1 MLKSWIETRH
11 SKMKR
16 IGSMLNKTSAE
27 VWLLKRHTRGVVIL
41 NKSPVSAMALFAWMQ
56 WPSQENK
63 NMPKAQ
69 FSKPTCRRRSFL
81 NQSLMPIVVI
91 ECCRNLYPLHQRD
104 SGIAGACR
112 RYIPHLRPRCHGDR
126 SRAGVRVHVHARWT
140 NLIHLF

>member
-69 FSKPTCRRRSFL
+69 FSKPIFDAHCCYRMLQESISTAPTRQRNCGCLQTVHTSFT
-81 NQSLMPIVVI
+81 SEVPWGPVESRCACACACEMDKFD
-91 ECCRNLYPLHQRD
+91 PLVLSTPWQC
-104 SGIAGACR
+104 SM
-112 RYIPHLRPRCHGDR
+112 
-126 SRAGVRVHVHARWT
+126 
-140 NLIHLF
+140 